1 MTCAARQSI
10 LPEEKH
16 GIWVN
21 GVAIPRDRIAREAQH
36 HPART
41 PLEAWKAAAQALA
54 VRELLLQEA
63 RRLEIL
69 GEPMADGEGRRE
81 TEDEAAIRTLVA
93 REVQTP
99 TADAAT
105 CRRYYEQNRRRFRSS
120 AIYETAHILFAA
132 STADAPGYAQA
143 RSAAETI
150 LAVVR
155 EHPEQFAALAKTHSA
170 CSSAS
175 QGGKLGQITAGQT
188 TPEFERALFAFE
200 PGSIAPEVVVTRY
213 GFHIV
218 QLDRKLEGRDLP
230 FELVA
235 DRIAEYLEERVER
248 RALAQ
253 YIARLATAAHIDGIE
268 LAGAEAM
275 RVN

>member
-1 MTCAARQSI
+1 M
-10 LPEEKH
+10 
-16 GIWVN
+16 
-21 GVAIPRDRIAREAQH
+21 
-36 HPART
+36 
-41 PLEAWKAAAQALA
+41 
-54 VRELLLQEA
+54 
-63 RRLEIL
+63 
-69 GEPMADGEGRRE
+69 
-81 TEDEAAIRTLVA
+81 
-93 REVQTP
+93 
-99 TADAAT
+99 
-105 CRRYYEQNRRRFRSS
+105 
-120 AIYETAHILFAA
+120 
-132 STADAPGYAQA
+132 
-143 RSAAETI
+143 
-150 LAVVR
+150 R

-253 YIARLATAAHIDGIE
+253 YIARLVPRRASTGSNLPALRPCGSIE
-268 LAGAEAM
+268 RARRCYSAILSPASET
-275 RVN
+275 RPSL